1 MSNARGR
8 NVVTKEP
15 PGSSTPKA
23 QVYHPKTRSLSYLG
37 ANNLTTVSAPKIFK
51 IEQPMTNAER
61 YEKNQRTLGQSK
73 DFGNANSTDNLHN
86 DGEELSNDQIKAI
99 LDGRVAQRSNKE
111 YAPTKIKNCLNM
123 DSYYVHYS
131 HPINVM
137 LRDYNDFTKIV
148 FKILNKKR
156 HWRK

>member
-1 MSNARGR
+1 
-8 NVVTKEP
+8 
-15 PGSSTPKA
+15 
-23 QVYHPKTRSLSYLG
+23 
-37 ANNLTTVSAPKIFK
+37 VSAPKIFK

-148 FKILNKKR
+148 FKILNKKDIGVSKEQAYALKLAR
-156 HWRK
+156 RLGLNLNKNHLSISFLKVREQSNAIKEKLL